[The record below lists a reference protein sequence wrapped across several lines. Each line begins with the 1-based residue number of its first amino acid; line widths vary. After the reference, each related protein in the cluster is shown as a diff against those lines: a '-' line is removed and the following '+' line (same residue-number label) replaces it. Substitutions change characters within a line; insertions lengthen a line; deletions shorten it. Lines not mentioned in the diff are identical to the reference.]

1 MKAKRKHRRAAF
13 ETLRDLEQGNL
24 SAGERHLAEVLRA
37 VQEGYPIPSATTMF
51 LKGAIRRLFAGEE
64 PVKAFDLNKDRRTK
78 GVPASV
84 YDQVARAVWGERYYG
99 ATYDEAVLVVGKRYG
114 LTRNTVTSYCSKS
127 KRTGGVPPQKRSEQ
141 PLYPVNPIERQEYL
155 VGRLKKR

>member
-1 MKAKRKHRRAAF
+1 MKVTRKHLGGGF
-13 ETLRDLEQGNL
+13 TTLRDLEQGNL
-24 SAGERHLAEVLRA
+24 SVGERHLAEILRSL
-37 VQEGYPIPSATTMF
+37 QEGSPISVPTIAF

-64 PVKAFDLNKDRRTK
+64 PVKAFDLNKDRRTR